1 MSDDLMASNSR
12 PTQPQSDA
20 GVASALAT
28 SSRKSP
34 NPRIGYYFAALNAI
48 ISGFA
53 IFVNSLGVKMFSD
66 STLYT
71 TLKNCVVGVALLIPF
86 FILSTPRRELKRLT
100 RREWVLLLLIALV
113 GGSFSYA
120 LDFRGL
126 QISTAA
132 TSAVVGHTGFLFVA
146 LFAAVTIGERFGRA
160 IWVALLVLFVG
171 LSFGISV
178 KAIRLDSGVLYLLGG
193 TAFGAAAAVL
203 IKVALRSVSIIT
215 VMAFK
220 MSLGAV
226 LLVVYVALTGDLSE
240 VTRLSPVQWG
250 FVLVTGLILL
260 AFTVTLVIGLNHA
273 SATGVNAISAGSPII
288 TTLLVVLTRHTHIG
302 TATLL
307 GLGLVLAA
315 VLMIFTL
322 GRRQEIRDWQQAQA
336 ALAAQKVVPV

>member
-1 MSDDLMASNSR
+1 MSGDVTAPNNTTGARSTTATAAPASK
-12 PTQPQSDA
+12 P
-20 GVASALAT
+20 V
-28 SSRKSP
+28 
-34 NPRIGYYFAALNAI
+34 NPRLGYYFAALNAI
-48 ISGFA
+48 VSGFA

-71 TLKNCVVGVALLIPF
+71 TLKNCVVGVALLIPLLL
-86 FILSTPRRELKRLT
+86 LSAPRRELRRLS
-100 RREWVLLLLIALV
+100 RRQWTLLLLIALV

-146 LFAAVTIGERFGRA
+146 VFAAVTIGERFGRA

-178 KAIRLDSGVLYLLGG
+178 HAIRLDSGVLYLLGG
-193 TAFGAAAAVL
+193 AAFGAAAAVL
-203 IKVALRSVSIIT
+203 IKVALRTVSVIT

-226 LLVVYVALTGDLSE
+226 LLVVYVALTGNLGAVRHLSA
-240 VTRLSPVQWG
+240 TQWG
-250 FVLVTGLILL
+250 FVVVTGLILL

-288 TTLLVVLTRHTHIG
+288 TTLLVVFTRHTPIA

-307 GLGLVLAA
+307 GLGLVLVA

-322 GRRQEIRDWQQAQA
+322 GRKQEIREWQA
-336 ALAAQKVVPV
+336 AQTVQPAQKVVPA

>member
-1 MSDDLMASNSR
+1 MSDDVIAPNPGLPQPRDGAGLASS
-12 PTQPQSDA
+12 PA
-20 GVASALAT
+20 AT
-28 SSRKSP
+28 SHKQAD
-34 NPRIGYYFAALNAI
+34 PRIGYYFAALNAI
-48 ISGFA
+48 VSGFA
-53 IFVNSLGVKMFSD
+53 IFVNSMGVKMFAD

-86 FILSTPRRELKRLT
+86 LVLSAPRRELMRLT
-100 RREWVLLLLIALV
+100 RKQWTLLLLIALI

-146 LFAAVTIGERFGRA
+146 VFAAVTIGERFGRA

-178 KAIRLDSGVLYLLGG
+178 KAIRMDAGVWFLLGG
-193 TAFGAAAAVL
+193 AAFGAAAAVL
-203 IKVALRSVSIIT
+203 IKVALRTVSIMT

-220 MSLGAV
+220 MTLGAL
-226 LLVVYVALTGDLSE
+226 LLVAYVAATGRLGE
-240 VTRLSPVQWG
+240 VTRLSSAQWG

-288 TTLLVVLTRHTHIG
+288 TTLLVVFTRHTPLA

-307 GLGLVLAA
+307 GLGLVLVA

-322 GRRQEIRDWQQAQA
+322 GRRQEIRDWQRAQS
-336 ALAAQKVVPV
+336 ALAAQKAVIA